1 MNKPESNVLLSAEDI
16 HKAFPIAG
24 NRTLSVLK
32 GIDLKIVRGEILA
45 VIGPS
50 GAGKSTLLHIL
61 GALDRPTHGRV
72 SIESVPVFSMNDS
85 RLSSFRNRRI
95 GFVFQFH
102 HLLPDF
108 SAEENVAMPAL
119 IARENPDRAFQRS
132 GMLLDAMGLSNRRSH
147 KPREM
152 SGGEQQ
158 RVAFARALINNPVL
172 VLADEPSGNLDRA
185 NSDALHELMWNRV
198 RQENMS
204 FVVVTHNPD
213 LAKKADRVIEML
225 DGRIKQS

>member
-1 MNKPESNVLLSAEDI
+1 MNKAESNVLLSAEDI
-16 HKAFPIAG
+16 HKSFPIAG
-24 NRTLSVLK
+24 NRTLPVLK

-61 GALDRPTHGRV
+61 GALDRPTRGRI

-85 RLSSFRNRRI
+85 RLSGFRNRRI

-119 IARENPDRAFQRS
+119 IARETPDSAFRRS
-132 GMLLDAMGLSNRRSH
+132 RMLLDAMGLSNRRSH
-147 KPREM
+147 KPREL

-158 RVAFARALINNPVL
+158 RIAFARALVNNPVL

-213 LAKKADRVIEML
+213 LAKKADRVIEMI